1 MVAPSS
7 RAVASSAAISS
18 DDARDTASTL
28 AIWSS
33 KPAATPTQAPN
44 EPSMTP
50 AASATGA
57 MPSARLPMRF
67 PSAAAPPSTL
77 FMALRTRSSGPEIM
91 STSDNVANTLKT
103 SMSYF
108 RAGVLRPLSP

>member
-1 MVAPSS
+1 
-7 RAVASSAAISS
+7 
-18 DDARDTASTL
+18 
-28 AIWSS
+28 
-33 KPAATPTQAPN
+33 
-44 EPSMTP
+44 
-50 AASATGA
+50 
-57 MPSARLPMRF
+57 MRF